1 MSKGFVKTPTKK
13 MKNTTHLIGSV
24 FLTLCAIGLI
34 GRIAWVSFFA
44 TENGVLYRDIAA
56 RQQKSQILIEAPRG
70 TIYDRNMEILAVSA
84 TVSNV
89 YIDPKKMLEEAK
101 SKSVSIDDLRE
112 SVASGLSEIL
122 GVSKDEI
129 LEKSKKTGFE
139 YQIIKKKLEDDVA
152 NKVTEFISANKFTSV
167 HLEDDSKRYYPNG
180 SLASTILGFR
190 TEGAEG
196 YGLEQRYNS
205 ELEGI
210 AGRRVSA
217 KNAVGGNIADK
228 YEQYYEPEP
237 GNSLVLTIDQ
247 TIQSYLEKAVDSAVA
262 TYKAANRGLGIVMDV
277 NTGEILAMATKPD
290 FDPNDP
296 FVISDPN
303 MIETAKAYL
312 TTLQQ
317 PIEATDANIREY
329 YWKNKAITELYEPGS
344 VFKVVTGSA
353 AVEEKT
359 IRTEGAHW
367 NCPGFVEV
375 EDRKIKC
382 WKTTGHGSLDFT
394 GALVN
399 SCNPAFVG
407 IGQSLGIDRFFNYF
421 KAYGFTER
429 TGIDLPGEVKPLFY
443 KKNEI
448 NTVTLASESFG
459 QSMSI
464 TPIQMISAY
473 CAVVNGGHLVTPHVV
488 SQIKDHDGN
497 TVKKVN
503 TDTKRQVISSETS
516 EVMRNALEAAVNANG
531 GTNAY
536 VKGFRIGG
544 KSGTSQKLNDPTD
557 KKRISSFVGFAP
569 ADNPQIAVM
578 VVVDEP
584 TTGEVYGSVI
594 AAPAVASVMA
604 DALPYVGVEPKYTEE
619 ELLKLEVNV
628 PNILGKDINNAKNQL
643 SNLSLN
649 GRVVGNG
656 AVVVRQVPD
665 AGTVLPKNSSVIL
678 YTDGSEEEFVNV
690 PNVVGMSPAAAS
702 AALRNAGLNIKLMGG
717 ASSHSQASATAQSTA
732 AGSRVPRGAV
742 IEVSFITR
750 DDLG

>member
-1 MSKGFVKTPTKK
+1 MARGFVKTPTKR

-34 GRIAWVSFFA
+34 GRIAWVSFGA
-44 TENGVLYRDIAA
+44 TEDGMLYHDIAK
-56 RQQKSQILIEAPRG
+56 RQQRSQILIEAPRG
-70 TIYDRNMEILAVSA
+70 TIYDRNMNILAVSA

-89 YIDPKKMLEEAK
+89 YIDPKKMQEEAK
-101 SKSVSIDDLRE
+101 SKGIDIGELRE
-112 SVASGLSEIL
+112 QVAEGLSEL
-122 GVSKDEI
+122 VGVSKEEI
-129 LEKSKKTGFE
+129 LEKSKKTSYE

-152 NKVTEFISANKFTSV
+152 DKVTELIKEKKFSSV

-180 SLASTILGFR
+180 SLASTVLGFR
-190 TEGAEG
+190 TEGEDG
-196 YGLEQRYNS
+196 YGLEQKYNG

-210 AGRRVSA
+210 DGRRVSA
-217 KNAVGGNIADK
+217 KNAVGGNIAAK
-228 YEQYYEPEP
+228 YEQYYDPQP
-237 GNSLVLTIDQ
+237 GNDLVLTLDQ
-247 TIQSYLEKAVDSAVA
+247 TMQSYLEKAVESAVA
-262 TYKAANRGLGIVMDV
+262 TYKAANRGLGIIMDV

-290 FDPNDP
+290 FDPNEP

-303 MIETAKAYL
+303 LIEAAKAYL
-312 TTLQQ
+312 TTL
-317 PIEATDANIREY
+317 PKPVEATDANIREY
-329 YWKNKAITELYEPGS
+329 YWKNKAITELYDPGS

-353 AVEEKT
+353 ALEEKT
-359 IRTEGAHW
+359 ITPAGSHW
-367 NCPGFVEV
+367 NCPGFVIV
-375 EDRKIKC
+375 EDRKMHC

-407 IGQSLGIDRFFNYF
+407 IGQSLGVDRFFNYF

-429 TGIDLPGEVKPLFY
+429 TGIDLPGEASPIFY
-443 KKNEI
+443 AKNDI
-448 NTVTLASESFG
+448 GAVTLASESFG

-473 CAVVNGGHLVTPHVV
+473 CAVVNGGHLVTPHIV

-503 TDTKRQVISSETS
+503 TNEKRQVISAETS
-516 EVMRNALEAAVNANG
+516 EIMRNSLEAAVTANG

-569 ADNPQIAVM
+569 ADNPKIAVM

-628 PNILGKDINNAKNQL
+628 PNVLGKDINNAKNQL
-643 SNLSLN
+643 SNASLN

-665 AGTVLPKNSSVIL
+665 VGTVLPKDSSVIL
-678 YTDGSEEEFVNV
+678 YTDGSEEEFVTV
-690 PNVVGMSPAAAS
+690 PNVVGLSPSATT
-702 AALRNAGLNIKLMGG
+702 AALRNAGLNIKFTGG
-717 ASSHSQASATAQSTA
+717 AASHAQASATSQSTA
-732 AGSRVPRGAV
+732 AGSRVPRGMV